1 MLRKPLLSGLLVALA
16 ACGSH
21 QAPVARPPAA
31 PSPTFTLRGQFNIA
45 ALTEF
50 PETSG
55 LRFGGISGLAPTTAE
70 GEFLGVSDDHDSVRI
85 YRLRASADG
94 SEFRM
99 QPLDYIR
106 LQQPGSDPSSLDTES
121 LALTPD
127 GHMLVVSEGMGS
139 AEPRLPP
146 AVLEFAPDGA
156 FIRALTVPERFVPN
170 PTGPLVRGVRS
181 NFGFESIAI
190 TPQGRL
196 LVGTE
201 SSIVQDGDLTTFDH
215 GAPARIIEYVRQGAR
230 YEPAR
235 EFVYMVEPVHR
246 PPFDPGL
253 AVNGLVDLLALDEH
267 VLLALERSY
276 VAEAGDTGRD
286 MNKIRL
292 FRIDLRGA
300 TDVSRV
306 DSLKDAPWV
315 TPVAKTALFD
325 LSQVPGL
332 SPELA
337 PSLDNFEALAFG
349 PLFPDGRVSVI
360 LASDDNFNRAQRT
373 WFLLFAVD
381 GLTRPQRIQ

>member
-1 MLRKPLLSGLLVALA
+1 
-16 ACGSH
+16 
-21 QAPVARPPAA
+21 
-31 PSPTFTLRGQFNIA
+31 
-45 ALTEF
+45 
-50 PETSG
+50 
-55 LRFGGISGLAPTTAE
+55 
-70 GEFLGVSDDHDSVRI
+70 
-85 YRLRASADG
+85 
-94 SEFRM
+94 
-99 QPLDYIR
+99 
-106 LQQPGSDPSSLDTES
+106 
-121 LALTPD
+121 
-127 GHMLVVSEGMGS
+127 
-139 AEPRLPP
+139 
-146 AVLEFAPDGA
+146 
-156 FIRALTVPERFVPN
+156 
-170 PTGPLVRGVRS
+170 
-181 NFGFESIAI
+181 
-190 TPQGRL
+190 
-196 LVGTE
+196 
-201 SSIVQDGDLTTFDH
+201 
-215 GAPARIIEYVRQGAR
+215 
-230 YEPAR
+230 
-235 EFVYMVEPVHR
+235 
-246 PPFDPGL
+246 
-253 AVNGLVDLLALDEH
+253 
-267 VLLALERSY
+267 

>member
-1 MLRKPLLSGLLVALA
+1 MLRKPLLSGLVVALA
-16 ACGSH
+16 ACSSH
-21 QAPVARPPAA
+21 QSPVASPPAA
-31 PSPTFTLRGQFNIA
+31 PSPTFTLRGQFNIS

-55 LRFGGISGLAPTTAE
+55 LRFGGISGLAPTSAE

-106 LQQPGSDPSSLDTES
+106 LQQPGSDLSSLDPES
-121 LALTPD
+121 LALTPE
-127 GHMLVVSEGMGS
+127 GHMLIVSEGMGS

-146 AVLEFAPDGA
+146 AVLEFGPDGA
-156 FIRALTVPERFVPN
+156 FIRALTVRERFVPN

-181 NFGFESIAI
+181 NIGFESIAI
-190 TPQGRL
+190 TPLGRV

-306 DSLKDAPWV
+306 DSLKDAPSV

-332 SPELA
+332 SPDLA